1 VKNFIQP
8 GDIVTVA
15 APSGGI
21 SSGQGVLIGSLFGVA
36 ATTQAEGDD
45 VEIAT
50 RGVFD
55 LAKANGDT
63 FTVGAAVYWDAA
75 TKTAT
80 ASISTGG
87 GDARI
92 GAALAAA
99 GSSDET
105 VRCRLDGVVIN

>member
-8 GDIVTVA
+8 GDVVTVA

-21 SSGQGVLIGSLFGVA
+21 VSGQGVLTGALFGVA
-36 ATTQAEGDD
+36 ATTQAEGVD

-50 RGVFD
+50 HGVFD
-55 LAKANGDT
+55 LDKMANTT
-63 FTVGAAVYWDAA
+63 FTVGAVVYWDTA

-80 ASISTGG
+80 SSVSTGG
-87 GDARI
+87 GDARV
-92 GAALAAA
+92 GVALAAA
-99 GSSDET
+99 GSSDST

>member
-8 GDIVTVA
+8 GDVVTVA

-21 SSGQGVLIGSLFGVA
+21 TSGQGVLISSLFGVA

-55 LAKANGDT
+55 LAKANGAT
-63 FTVGAAVYWDAA
+63 FAVGATVYWDAS

-92 GAALAAA
+92 GVALVAA